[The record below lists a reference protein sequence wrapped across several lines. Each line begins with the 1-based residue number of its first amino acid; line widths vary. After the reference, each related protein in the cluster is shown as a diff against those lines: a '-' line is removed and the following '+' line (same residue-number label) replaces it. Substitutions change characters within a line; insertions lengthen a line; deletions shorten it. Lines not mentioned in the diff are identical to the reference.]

1 MMVVHQEGLEPA
13 AKDRQAINDG
23 LEQSMHGMT
32 DKTLKIL
39 LHDASS
45 VGQDYTLY
53 NI

>member
-1 MMVVHQEGLEPA
+1 MVVVHQEGLEPA
-13 AKDRQAINDG
+13 KDRQAIDDG
-23 LEQSMHGMT
+23 LKQSTHGMT